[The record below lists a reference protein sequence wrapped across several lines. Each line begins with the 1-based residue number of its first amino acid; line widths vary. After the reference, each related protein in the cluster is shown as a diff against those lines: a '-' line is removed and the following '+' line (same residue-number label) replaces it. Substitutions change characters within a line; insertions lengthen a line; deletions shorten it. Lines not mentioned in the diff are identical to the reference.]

1 MGPGW
6 VWGGLGGVRV
16 FVWLYG
22 ICGVGPGEIRGLY
35 GSLWGRRRGLRCP
48 GGFWGWGGGVSTLP
62 PPIQPP
68 FDGEDE
74 EELFQSIMEQTV
86 SYPKALSREAV
97 AICKGVRT
105 PPK

>member
-1 MGPGW
+1 M
-6 VWGGLGGVRV
+6 
-16 FVWLYG
+16 
-22 ICGVGPGEIRGLY
+22 
-35 GSLWGRRRGLRCP
+35 GSLWVSMGSEEGPAVSGGVLGL
-48 GGFWGWGGGVSTLP
+48 GGGVSTLP

>member
-1 MGPGW
+1 MGSLW
-6 VWGGLGGVRV
+6 VSMGSEEGPAVSGGVLGLGG
-16 FVWLYG
+16 G
-22 ICGVGPGEIRGLY
+22 
-35 GSLWGRRRGLRCP
+35 
-48 GGFWGWGGGVSTLP
+48 GGFPFSPPPSPPFPLCP